1 MALRL
6 SETLNKAVSL
16 DVMLAYQ
23 LARAERRY
31 RDCYREMVRRTAA
44 LAAAW
49 ACVGFCHGAL
59 NTDRVSLAGLS
70 VNLTDSAFMEGCAAA
85 TAFAQLQP

>member
-1 MALRL
+1 MPT
-6 SETLNKAVSL
+6 S
-16 DVMLAYQ
+16 Q
-23 LARAERRY
+23 LAVAQRRY

-70 VNLTDSAFMEGCAAA
+70 INLADSAFMERYAVV
-85 TAFAQLQP
+85 TASSLMLRSDE

>member
-1 MALRL
+1 
-6 SETLNKAVSL
+6 
-16 DVMLAYQ
+16 
-23 LARAERRY
+23 
-31 RDCYREMVRRTAA
+31 MVRRTAA

-70 VNLTDSAFMEGCAAA
+70 VNLADSAFMEGCAAA
-85 TAFAQLQP
+85 VFPDGGNSHERSVAPVT